1 MVKERIV
8 ETNEGIQGEITVEIF
23 DRFAKGMR
31 DGGFHPVKE
40 IIQSGISAGRAL
52 EVGPG
57 PGYVG
62 LEWLKKCPGASLTG
76 LEISPDMIRL
86 ARKNANEYGLSDQA
100 EYVQG
105 NCLEMPFP
113 DGQFDAAFSSGSL
126 HEWEDPVR
134 ALREIDRVLK
144 PGGRLFIEDMRRDVN
159 PFIKWPIYWTTKPR
173 EIKPGFKT
181 SLAASYTVP
190 ELEAITLRAG
200 LQNAVV
206 KPDFFGLTLTF
217 VKS

>member
-1 MVKERIV
+1 MIKDRVV
-8 ETNEGIQGEITVEIF
+8 ETNEGIQGEVTVELF

-31 DGGFHPVKE
+31 DRGFHPIQQ
-40 IIQSGISAGRAL
+40 IIQSGINAGRAM

-62 LEWLKKCPGASLTG
+62 LEWLKKCSGAFLTG
-76 LEISPDMIRL
+76 LEISPDMVRL
-86 ARKNANEYGLSDQA
+86 ARKNANDYGLTDQT
-100 EYVQG
+100 EYVLG
-105 NCLEMPFP
+105 SCLELPFP

-134 ALREIDRVLK
+134 ALKETHRVLK
-144 PGGRLFIEDMRRDVN
+144 PGGRLFINDMRRDVS
-159 PFIKWPIYWTTKPR
+159 PFIKWPIYFTTRPR
-173 EIKPGFKT
+173 EIKWGFKT

-190 ELEAITLRAG
+190 ELEAIALLAG
-200 LQNAVV
+200 LRNAEV

-217 VKS
+217 VKP